1 MSHVLLESDTLL
13 LFVPKII
20 EPEDELIPGE
30 VRAG

>member
-13 LFVPKII
+13 LFVGKAT
-20 EPEDELIPGE
+20 EPEDELRPGE